1 MRHTMLVAAAVG
13 LIAACSSSNDPSAPA
28 ANTLAV
34 PEDAHASHA
43 AVGNCVLTPQQLQG
57 VAAVR
62 RATTSFHDF
71 DAAQLAGYDVQYPAG
86 CAESA
91 QGAQAFHYL
100 NQSLVDGT
108 VELLRPEL
116 LMYEPQPN
124 GKLQLIGVDY
134 VVPLALSETAPTLL
148 GVPFARNDPLGVWAL
163 HIWSARPNPDGMFAA
178 WNPKVSCKYA
188 SLVTP

>member
-1 MRHTMLVAAAVG
+1 MRHTLLIAAAVG
-13 LIAACSSSNDPSAPA
+13 LVAACSSSNDPSAPA
-28 ANTLAV
+28 ANVIAV
-34 PEDAHASHA
+34 SEDGHTSHA
-43 AVGNCVLTPQQLQG
+43 AVGNGVLTPQQLQG

-62 RATTSFHDF
+62 RATTSFHDIE
-71 DAAQLAGYDVQYPAG
+71 AAKDAGYTLQFPAG

-134 VVPLALSETAPTLL
+134 VVPLAASATAPTLL
-148 GVPFARNDPLGVWAL
+148 GVPFAPNDPLGVWAL